1 VKNWEIIADN
11 VKKAGWNLGWVS
23 GWILTGEQSLWLMQ
37 HRQKVEKIICECFLG
52 INKSFWN
59 IGPILS
65 LYARTM
71 FWTIY
76 AQLKPSGDY
85 RRTHAVV

>member
-23 GWILTGEQSLWLMQ
+23 AADSPGRTIFVADAESTESGENNLRVLSGYKQKFREDRADIILIRP
-37 HRQKVEKIICECFLG
+37 HDV
-52 INKSFWN
+52 
-59 IGPILS
+59 
-65 LYARTM
+65 
-71 FWTIY
+71 WTIY

>member
-1 VKNWEIIADN
+1 MKNWEIIADN
-11 VKKAGWNLGWVS
+11 VKKAGWSLGWVS
-23 GWILTGEQSLWLMQ
+23 AVASERRTIWIADA
-37 HRQKVEKIICECFLG
+37 HRQKVEKIICECFLVK
-52 INKSFWN
+52 NKGFGN

-65 LYARTM
+65 LFARTM

-85 RRTHAVV
+85 HRTHAVV

>member
-11 VKKAGWNLGWVS
+11 VKKAGWSLGWVS
-23 GWILTGEQSLWLMQ
+23 AVDSEGAKDLDCWCTSTESGE
-37 HRQKVEKIICECFLG
+37 IICECFLG
-52 INKSFWN
+52 INKSFGN

-65 LYARTM
+65 LFARTM

>member
-11 VKKAGWNLGWVS
+11 VKKAGWSFGWVS
-23 GWILTGEQSLWLMQ
+23 AVDSEGQTIWIADA

-52 INKSFWN
+52 INKSFGN

-65 LYARTM
+65 LFARTM

>member
-11 VKKAGWNLGWVS
+11 VKKAGWSLGWVS
-23 GWILTGEQSLWLMQ
+23 AVDSEGRTIWIADA

-52 INKSFWN
+52 INKSFGN

-65 LYARTM
+65 LFARTM